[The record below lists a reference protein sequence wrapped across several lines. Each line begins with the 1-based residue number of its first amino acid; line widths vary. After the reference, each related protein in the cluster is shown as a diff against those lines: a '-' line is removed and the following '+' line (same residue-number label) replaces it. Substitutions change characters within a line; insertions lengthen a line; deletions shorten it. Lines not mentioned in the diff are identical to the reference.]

1 MVLLFSSPSCTSCR
15 KARAWLQKNGIAY
28 QERNIFTEPLTKNE
42 IKKILQM
49 TENGTEDIISKRSK
63 IYKKLH
69 LDFDTLPMNELFS
82 LLQKHPGLVR
92 RPIIMDEK
100 RIQIGYN
107 EDEIRRFLPRK
118 IRKIELEKAE
128 KRADMLG

>member
-1 MVLLFSSPSCTSCR
+1 MVFLFSSPSCTSCR
-15 KARAWLQKNGIAY
+15 KARAWLQKNSIAY
-28 QERNIFTEPLTKNE
+28 QERNIFTKPLTKNE

-69 LDFDTLPMNELFS
+69 LDFDTLPMNRLFS

-118 IRKIELEKAE
+118 IRKIELEEAE